1 MDLSQPLK
9 EWITTSN
16 NQQRKTKKAT
26 IMNVKKVKNK
36 VTVNSN
42 KKRINSN
49 TVSYLGLIM
58 KVMMKKINNNS

>member
-1 MDLSQPLK
+1 
-9 EWITTSN
+9 
-16 NQQRKTKKAT
+16 
-26 IMNVKKVKNK
+26 MNVKKVKNK